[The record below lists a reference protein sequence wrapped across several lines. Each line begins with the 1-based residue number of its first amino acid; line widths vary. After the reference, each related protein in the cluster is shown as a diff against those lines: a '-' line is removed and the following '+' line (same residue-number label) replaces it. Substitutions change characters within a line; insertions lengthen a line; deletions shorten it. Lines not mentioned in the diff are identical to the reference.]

1 MTFRLA
7 MPWLLALIA
16 VAVVVLAARPR
27 RGGAGF
33 APFPLATAL
42 PRSRGPFAWRLLI
55 ALGLACVALAAARPQ
70 YGRAVVE
77 HEQAGRDLMI
87 VIDTSLSM
95 SVDDIRDENG
105 KRGDR
110 LAAVFNAAKD
120 FIRSRPDDRVG
131 LVFFASTAVISC
143 PLTYDHETAI
153 DFIDRTEQEQRA
165 RWNVGAWRGAESG
178 FVGDGTNIG
187 LGLGYALK
195 ELTDPLAKGR
205 AIVLI
210 TDGADSKELPNW
222 IDPLAASRHAA
233 ESRVKIYGIG
243 VGDPKGTFT
252 RQDVFGRVV
261 SVPMPKN
268 LLPDMARLEQIV
280 AISGGTSF
288 PANDK
293 PALQRVLKT
302 IDELELTPHVVR
314 RRDDFADRFALPLA
328 LGAALIGAALLLEP
342 RLRGIA

>member
-1 MTFRLA
+1 MSPHLA
-7 MPWLLALIA
+7 LPWLLSLLA
-16 VAVVVLAARPR
+16 VAALVALLRPR
-27 RGGAGF
+27 RGGSGF
-33 APFPLATAL
+33 APFPLATSL
-42 PRSRGPFAWRLLI
+42 PRSRGPFAYRMLI
-55 ALGLACVALAAARPQ
+55 ALGLACCALAAARPQ
-70 YGRAVVE
+70 YGRSIDE
-77 HEQAGRDLMI
+77 HEQAGRDIMI

-95 SVDDIRDENG
+95 SVDDIRDEDG

-131 LVFFASTAVISC
+131 LVFFASTAVTSC
-143 PLTYDHETAI
+143 PLTYDHETAM

-165 RWNVGAWRGAESG
+165 RWDAHAWRGSEAG

-195 ELTDPLAKGR
+195 ELNDPKAKGR
-205 AIVLI
+205 AIVLV
-210 TDGADSKELPNW
+210 TDGADSRELPNW

-233 ESRVKIYGIG
+233 ESKVKIYGIG
-243 VGDPKGTFT
+243 VGDPNGTLT

-261 SVPMPKN
+261 TMPMPRN

-280 AISGGTSF
+280 TLSGGISF

-293 PALQRVLKT
+293 PALQRVLRT
-302 IDELELTPHVVR
+302 IDELEPTPHVVR
-314 RRDDFADRFALPLA
+314 HRDDYADRFAIPLA